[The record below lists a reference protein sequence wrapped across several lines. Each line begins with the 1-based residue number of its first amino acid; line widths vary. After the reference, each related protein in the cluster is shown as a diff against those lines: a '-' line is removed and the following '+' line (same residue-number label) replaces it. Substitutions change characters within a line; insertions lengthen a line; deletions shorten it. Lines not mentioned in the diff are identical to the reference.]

1 MVKRTGP
8 TNIGLRLLISE
19 LNKQKEPI
27 FKRLASE
34 LSRPSRNHRAVNLSR
49 IEANVAKDE
58 IAVVPGKV
66 LGSGELTKKITI
78 AAWRFSDGAR
88 EIIKAAGADAI
99 SLSDLMKKKGKK
111 MRIIG

>member
-1 MVKRTGP
+1 MVRRTGP
-8 TNIGLRLLISE
+8 TNIELRLLISE
-19 LNKQKEPI
+19 LKKQKAPI

-34 LSRPSRNHRAVNLSR
+34 LSRPSRNRREVNLSR
-49 IEANVAKDE
+49 IEANVQKDE

-78 AAWRFSDGAR
+78 AAWAFSDGAR
-88 EIIKAAGADAI
+88 ETIKSVGADAI
-99 SLSDLMKKKGKK
+99 SLRDLIKKKGK

>member
-1 MVKRTGP
+1 ME
-8 TNIGLRLLISE
+8 LRLLISE
-19 LNKQKEPI
+19 LKKQKEPI

-34 LSRPSRNHRAVNLSR
+34 LSRPARNKRSVNLSR
-49 IEANVAKDE
+49 IETNVAKDE

-78 AAWRFSDGAR
+78 AAWAFSDGAR
-88 EIIKAAGADAI
+88 ENIKSVGADAI
-99 SLSDLMKKKGKK
+99 SLGDLMKKKGKK

>member
-1 MVKRTGP
+1 M
-8 TNIGLRLLISE
+8 LISE

-34 LSRPSRNHRAVNLSR
+34 LARPSRNRREVNLSR
-49 IEANVAKDE
+49 IEANVQKDE

-66 LGSGELTKKITI
+66 LGSGELTKKLTI
-78 AAWRFSDGAR
+78 AAWAFSDGAR
-88 EIIKAAGADAI
+88 EIIKSVGADAI